1 MRGSLRRAG
10 FTLVE
15 LLVVIA
21 IIGVLVALLLPAVQS
36 AREAA
41 RRTTCNNNL
50 RQIGIAMQNYVDINK
65 TFPTGRL
72 GCDGNTSAAQDCA
85 PFAASRRPGTSAFAL
100 ILPQMEQQNLYDQI
114 GFLKG
119 AIEPVTE
126 VTTETQDTAG
136 WRTAA
141 VDAAVRLRL
150 KPYICPSDTAEK
162 LDKANANYAVGSY
175 AVVHGSRGPSET
187 SSQDMKHN
195 NNGVFLYKQTIRLA
209 QISDG
214 TSNTFLAGEVYDG
227 HLANNLNRWAI
238 GVRHQD
244 TLRSTENPLN
254 TKPGQGVT
262 FTNSNGAFGSRHT
275 KGANFVF
282 ADAHVQFI
290 SDNIPLP
297 IYRAL
302 STRELGETITLP

>member
-1 MRGSLRRAG
+1 MRGPLRRVG

-21 IIGVLVALLLPAVQS
+21 IIGALVALLLPAVQA

-41 RRTTCNNNL
+41 RRTSCNNNL
-50 RQIGIAMQNYVDINK
+50 RQVGIALQNYVDIVK

-85 PFAASRRPGTSAFAL
+85 PLAASRRPGTSAFAL

-114 GFLKG
+114 GFQKG

-141 VDAAVRLRL
+141 VDVAIKTRL
-150 KPYICPSDTAEK
+150 KTYICPSDTAEK
-162 LDKANANYAVGSY
+162 LNGGNYAVGSY
-175 AVVHGSRGPSET
+175 AVVHGTRGPSET

-227 HLANNLNRWAI
+227 HLAINTNRWAI
-238 GVRHQD
+238 AVRHAD
-244 TLRSTENPLN
+244 TLRTTENPLN

-262 FTNSNGAFGSRHT
+262 FTNTNGAFGSRHP

-302 STRELGETITLP
+302 STRELGETVTLP